1 MSQATL
7 RAFHEQEPN
16 FAVVPTKNPF
26 PGLRPFEE
34 YEAEFF
40 FGREV
45 HIEALLK
52 KLHRRRLLAVVGNS
66 GSGKSS
72 LVLAGV
78 LPRLHRGYPGLG
90 GSCWRVARMRPG
102 NDPLGNLATALQLA
116 HEENDEDEFVA
127 DQPRLRNV
135 RSVVDRDVLRAQ
147 IERSSEGLVDAARNL
162 ELAPDENLLLLVDQ
176 FEELFRFQKLVQRI
190 HHDEAA
196 AFVRLLMRGV
206 EQRAVPLY
214 VLLTMRSDFLGECVR
229 FRGLAEALNEGQ
241 YLVPL
246 LTRDERARAIRGPL
260 GVAGAD
266 ISSAL
271 LQHLLNDAG
280 ELDDQLP
287 VLQHALMRTFDLT
300 VEKQKGSRAAPRL
313 ELADY
318 DTAGKMESA
327 LSKHADEAYESIGK
341 RFGTEGK
348 RTTELLFRCLTE
360 RGEHG
365 QGMRRPCKIS
375 EVLAVTEAPLTT
387 LTAILEEFVGKG
399 RGFLT
404 CQPPGEITPETTLDI
419 SHESLMRKWGRLK
432 DWTAD
437 EVAFRR
443 QLAELHEA
451 QRGYANRTKGLLRD
465 PELSLALKWRSE
477 QRPTGA
483 TARRYEVDLNALD
496 EFLRKSSSV
505 ARLRAWTLWSTVLF
519 TIFVLGI
526 FGLVAAQQRRQAR
539 VALEE
544 ARTARLVR
552 LARELN
558 QGSILIGSFL
568 REAVQKPPD
577 RIRAWHAT
585 ASAMTR
591 KRWSLEL
598 KGHTG
603 WVVAASFSNDGR
615 RVVTASYD
623 NTARIWD
630 TESGKLIAELKGH
643 TGWVVAASFS
653 YDGRRALTAADDS
666 TARVWD
672 SESGR
677 LIVELKGHTD
687 SVVTASFSYDG
698 RHVVTASHDNTARI
712 WDADS
717 GKLIAEL
724 KGHTGWVVA
733 ASFSNDGRHVVT
745 ASSDHIAR
753 VWDADSGRLIA
764 ELKGHTGWVVAASFS
779 NDGRHVVTG
788 SRDHTAR
795 VWDADSGKLT
805 AELEGHTDS
814 VVAASFSNDGRRVA
828 TASDDSTSRV
838 WDSESGKLTAELKG
852 HGGLVVA
859 ASFRNDGRH
868 VVTASCDNTARIW
881 DSLSGKLVAELEG
894 HTGSVVGASFSN
906 DGRHVITASRDNTAR
921 IWDTDAGTLTAELE
935 GHTDS
940 VVAAS
945 FSNDGRHVVSA
956 SNDKTAR
963 VWDSDS
969 GKLIAELR
977 GHIGPVAAASFSS
990 DGRRIVTASRDST
1003 ARVWDSESA
1012 ELTAELKGHTDPV
1025 VAASFS
1031 NDGRRIVTASS
1042 DKTARVWDSDSG
1054 TVMAELKGHTDSVV
1068 AASFSNDGRRV
1079 VTASLDDTA
1088 RVWDSDSGTVMAEL
1102 KGHTDSVVA
1111 VSISSDGKRVLT
1123 ASLDNTARVWDSD
1136 SGIVMAELKG
1146 HTDSVVAA
1154 SFSSDGRR
1162 VVTASYD
1169 NTARVWDSSTGKF
1182 VTRLTGHTGWVVAAS
1197 FSNDGRRVVTTSYDN
1212 TARVWD
1218 SESGKRIAELEG
1230 HTDSVVAAA
1239 FSNDGHRIVTASAD
1253 WSAGLWQA
1261 DGRTLRFLGH
1271 GSAPRRAVV
1280 RERDGH
1286 QVAEIWNEYALVW
1299 RDLRTAF
1306 WQLLPFCLGEE
1317 QRQET
1322 LLETPEQARL
1332 GYQRC
1337 RETVEACR
1345 NTSFEACDKVVNRN
1359 YAPPR

>member
-653 YDGRRALTAADDS
+653 
-666 TARVWD
+666 
-672 SESGR
+672 
-677 LIVELKGHTD
+677 
-687 SVVTASFSYDG
+687 
-698 RHVVTASHDNTARI
+698 
-712 WDADS
+712 
-717 GKLIAEL
+717 
-724 KGHTGWVVA
+724 
-733 ASFSNDGRHVVT
+733 
-745 ASSDHIAR
+745 
-753 VWDADSGRLIA
+753 
-764 ELKGHTGWVVAASFS
+764 